1 MLRQARH
8 IYKAGPLYLA
18 AVLLGVSVLSG
29 PLQAQTPATPPALQR
44 LTPQLDRIFTQ
55 FMADNHVPGLVWGIV
70 AHGKLEYVK
79 PFGIQDMDAKRPVTA
94 DSLFRI
100 ASMTKAFTALT
111 LLHLRDQGKVAL
123 QANAETYI
131 PEMRGWQYPTTDSP
145 KIRVIDILGH
155 TPGFVT
161 DDPWG
166 DRQTP
171 IPEAEFTAMLRH
183 GIAFD
188 HAPETAFSYSN
199 LGFAMVGR
207 VIQNVETRPYGA
219 VAGDLL
225 LKPLGMTSSG
235 FNIANSPIE
244 RRAIGYRW
252 ENNAWA
258 REPDLGEGA
267 FTSIGGLQTS
277 ANDYSKWVAYLLSA
291 WPPRSDPD
299 TGPVPRQTIRE
310 LAKGSD
316 FPLGVTRPGDKRPN
330 PCRQAETYGMALY
343 VVNDCDLPWA
353 ITHNGGYPGYGSSVL
368 MFPDA
373 GVGLFVFANR
383 TYAGPSPT
391 LWAAALQLKAAGLLN
406 ARAHP
411 VSALL
416 AKAYAAAGESWRS
429 GAIAPVAPIAA
440 MNFFLDRTAENW
452 KLDLARL
459 KTQVGDCQT
468 GSPITAMGTETGM
481 FEWSCQHGR
490 IRGRLLLAPPIE
502 GKVQSLI
509 YEALPPE

>member
-1 MLRQARH
+1 MFDKTRLVLIAAAMLCGNV
-8 IYKAGPLYLA
+8 IA
-18 AVLLGVSVLSG
+18 A
-29 PLQAQTPATPPALQR
+29 QAQAPTLQTPPDIAR
-44 LTPQLDRIFTQ
+44 VTPQMDQIFTR
-55 FMADNHVPGLVWGIV
+55 FMADNHVPGLVYGIV
-70 AHGKLEYVK
+70 ADGRLVYVK
-79 PFGIQDMDAKRPVTA
+79 PFGVQDMDAKRPVTP

-111 LLHLRDQGKVAL
+111 LLHLRDEGKVAL

-131 PEMRGWQYPTTDSP
+131 PEMRGWQYPTTDSAH
-145 KIRVIDILGH
+145 IRVIDILGH

-171 IPEAEFTAMLRH
+171 IPESEFTAMLQK

-188 HAPETAFSYSN
+188 HAPETQFSYSN

-207 VIQNVETRPYGA
+207 IIENVSGRPYSQ

-225 LKPLGMTSSG
+225 LKPLGMSSSG
-235 FNIANSPIE
+235 FNIANSPLE
-244 RRAIGYRW
+244 RRAIGYRY
-252 ENNAWA
+252 ENGQFA

-277 ANDYSKWVAYLLSA
+277 ANDYAKWVAYLLSA

-299 TGPVPRQTIRE
+299 NGPVPRQTIRE

-330 PCRQAETYGMALY
+330 PCRQAETYGIALY

-373 GVGLFVFANR
+373 GMGLFVFTNR
-383 TYAGPSPT
+383 TYSSPSPN
-391 LWAAALQLKAAGLLN
+391 LWSAALMLKAAGALKP
-406 ARAHP
+406 RAIP
-411 VSALL
+411 VSPQL
-416 AKAYAAAGESWRS
+416 AKAYAAASEAYRS
-429 GAIAPVAPIAA
+429 GAIAPVAPMAA
-440 MNFFLDRTAENW
+440 VNFFLDRTAENW
-452 KLDLARL
+452 KLELARL
-459 KTQVGDCQT
+459 KTQVGDCEIAAPIIAA
-468 GSPITAMGTETGM
+468 GSETGM
-481 FEWSCQHGR
+481 FEWPCQRGK
-490 IRGRLLLAPPIE
+490 IRGRLLLAPPNDF
-502 GKVQSLI
+502 KVQSLI
-509 YEALPPE
+509 YEIE

>member
-1 MLRQARH
+1 MLRQTRRVMIAAMAGAAALACPAAAR
-8 IYKAGPLYLA
+8 APA
-18 AVLLGVSVLSG
+18 AE
-29 PLQAQTPATPPALQR
+29 TPPALQR
-44 LTPQLDRIFTQ
+44 VTPELDKIF
-55 FMADNHVPGLVWGIV
+55 ALHLAHNHVPGLVYGIV

-79 PFGIQDMDAKRPVTA
+79 PFGIQDMDAKRPVTPE
-94 DSLFRI
+94 SLFRI

-111 LLHLRDQGKVAL
+111 LLHLRDQGKVSL
-123 QANAETYI
+123 LANVEDYI
-131 PEMRGWQYPTTDSP
+131 PEMRGWTYPTTDSP
-145 KIRVIDILGH
+145 RIKVIDILGH

-171 IPEAEFTAMLRH
+171 IPESEFTAMLQK
-183 GIAFD
+183 GMTFD
-188 HAPETAFSYSN
+188 HPPETAFAYSD

-207 VIQNVETRPYGA
+207 VIQNVEKRAYSA

-225 LKPLGMTSSG
+225 LKPLGIASSG
-235 FNIANSPIE
+235 FNIANSPAE

-267 FTSIGGLQTS
+267 LASIGGLPDQRQR
-277 ANDYSKWVAYLLSA
+277 LCQMGRLSSLGLA
-291 WPPRSDPD
+291 AAQRCRHR
-299 TGPVPRQTIRE
+299 TGAAQAMRE

-316 FPLGVTRPGDKRPN
+316 FPLGVTRPGDKRAN
-330 PCRQAETYGMALY
+330 PCRRRKSAGMALY

-373 GVGLFVFANR
+373 GVGLFVFTNR

-406 ARAHP
+406 ARAIP
-411 VSALL
+411 VSADL
-416 AKAYAAAGESWRS
+416 AKAYAAVGQSWQG
-429 GAIAPVAPIAA
+429 GAITPIAPMA
-440 MNFFLDRTAENW
+440 AVNFFMDRTAANW
-452 KLDLARL
+452 KLELARL
-459 KTQVGDCQT
+459 KSQTGDCDT
-468 GSPITAMGTETGM
+468 AAPSWRWGRRPALSNRSASAPSSRDGCCWRRPMTARCKASPSM
-481 FEWSCQHGR
+481 S
-490 IRGRLLLAPPIE
+490 
-502 GKVQSLI
+502 
-509 YEALPPE
+509 

>member
-1 MLRQARH
+1 MLRETRRIAAIAVMTAAFVLPARAQAP
-8 IYKAGPLYLA
+8 APE
-18 AVLLGVSVLSG
+18 
-29 PLQAQTPATPPALQR
+29 TPAGLQR
-44 LTPQLDRIFTQ
+44 IAPQLDRIFTQ
-55 FMADNHVPGLVWGIV
+55 FMADNHVPGLVYGIV
-70 AHGKLEYVK
+70 AHGHLEYVK
-79 PFGIQDMDAKRPVTA
+79 PFGVQDMDAKRPVTP

-123 QANAETYI
+123 QANAEDYI
-131 PEMRGWQYPTTDSP
+131 PEMRGWHYPTTDSP

-171 IPEAEFTAMLRH
+171 IPESEFTAMLQK

-207 VIQNVETRPYGA
+207 VIQNVEQRPYSA
-219 VAGDLL
+219 VASDLL

-235 FNIANSPIE
+235 FNIANSPPE
-244 RRAIGYRW
+244 RRAIGYRY
-252 ENNAWA
+252 ENGAFA

-299 TGPVPRQTIRE
+299 NGPVPRQTMRE

-353 ITHNGGYPGYGSSVL
+353 ITHNGGYPGYGSVGRGAAVEGGRIVEHAHSCRQCRPGQGVCRGRSIL
-368 MFPDA
+368 SRRCDHPGGADGGGEFLPGSHSGELEA
-373 GVGLFVFANR
+373 G
-383 TYAGPSPT
+383 AG
-391 LWAAALQLKAAGLLN
+391 
-406 ARAHP
+406 
-411 VSALL
+411 
-416 AKAYAAAGESWRS
+416 
-429 GAIAPVAPIAA
+429 
-440 MNFFLDRTAENW
+440 TAENPGRR
-452 KLDLARL
+452 LRNRRAPHRAGRTDRHIRMVLPAR
-459 KTQVGDCQT
+459 QN
-468 GSPITAMGTETGM
+468 SRTASAGAA
-481 FEWSCQHGR
+481 Q
-490 IRGRLLLAPPIE
+490 
-502 GKVQSLI
+502 
-509 YEALPPE
+509 

>member
-1 MLRQARH
+1 MLRQASR
-8 IYKAGPLYLA
+8 ITTAAALA
-18 AVLLGVSVLSG
+18 AAFFV
-29 PLQAQTPATPPALQR
+29 PAAFAQTPPPALQR
-44 LTPQLDRIFTQ
+44 VTPEMDKIFTR
-55 FMADNHVPGLVWGIV
+55 FMADNHVPGLVYGVV

-79 PFGIQDMDAKRPVTA
+79 PFGVQDLDARRPVTA

-111 LLHLRDQGKVAL
+111 LLHLRDEGKVSLTAK
-123 QANAETYI
+123 AEDYI
-131 PEMRGWQYPTTDSP
+131 PEMRGWTYPTKDSP
-145 KIRVIDILGH
+145 RIKVTDILGH

-171 IPEAEFTAMLRH
+171 IPESEFTAMLKK

-188 HAPETAFSYSN
+188 HAPATAFSYSN

-207 VIQNVETRPYGA
+207 VIQNVEKRPYSA

-235 FNIANSPIE
+235 FDVSKSPME

-252 ENNAWA
+252 ENDKWA

-277 ANDYSKWVAYLLSA
+277 ANDYAKWVAYLLSA
-291 WPPRSDPD
+291 WPPRDEAD
-299 TGPVPRQTIRE
+299 KGPVPRATIRE

-330 PCRQAETYGMALY
+330 PCRQAEVYGMALY

-353 ITHNGGYPGYGSSVL
+353 ITHNGGYPGYGSSML
-368 MFPDA
+368 LFPEA
-373 GVGLFVFANR
+373 GVGLFVFTNR
-383 TYAGPSPT
+383 TYSSPSPT
-391 LWAAALQLKAAGLLN
+391 LWAAALQLKAANLLN
-406 ARAHP
+406 KRPVP
-411 VSALL
+411 VSAPL
-416 AKAYAAAGESWRS
+416 AKAYAAAVRSWQG
-429 GAIAPVAPIAA
+429 GAITPVAPMAA
-440 MNFFLDRTAENW
+440 VNFFMDRTAENW
-452 KLDLARL
+452 KLELARL
-459 KTQVGDCQT
+459 KKEVGDCDT
-468 GSPITAMGTETGM
+468 TAPIVAAGTETGT
-481 FEWSCQHGR
+481 FEWSCKTGK
-490 IRGRLLLAPPIE
+490 IKGRLLLAPPNDY
-502 GKVQSLI
+502 KVQSLI
-509 YEALPPE
+509 YSAGKS

>member
-1 MLRQARH
+1 MFDKTRWILIAAAMLCCTV
-8 IYKAGPLYLA
+8 IA
-18 AVLLGVSVLSG
+18 A
-29 PLQAQTPATPPALQR
+29 QAQAPQTPPDIAR
-44 LTPQLDRIFTQ
+44 VTPQMDQVFTQ
-55 FMADNHVPGLVWGIV
+55 FMADNHVPGLVYGIV
-70 AHGKLEYVK
+70 ANGRLVYVK
-79 PFGIQDMDAKRPVTA
+79 PFGIQDMDAKRPVTS

-111 LLHLRDQGKVAL
+111 LLHLHDEGKVAL

-145 KIRVIDILGH
+145 HIRVIDILGH

-171 IPEAEFTAMLRH
+171 IPESEFTAMLQK

-188 HAPETAFSYSN
+188 HAPETQFSYSN

-207 VIQNVETRPYGA
+207 IIENVSGRPYSQ

-225 LKPLGMTSSG
+225 LKPLGMSSSG
-235 FNIANSPIE
+235 FNIANSPLE
-244 RRAIGYRW
+244 RRAIGYRY
-252 ENNAWA
+252 ENGQFA

-277 ANDYSKWVAYLLSA
+277 ANDYAKWVAYLLSA

-299 TGPVPRQTIRE
+299 NGPVPRQTIRE

-373 GVGLFVFANR
+373 GMGLFVFTNR
-383 TYAGPSPT
+383 TYSSPSPT
-391 LWAAALQLKAAGLLN
+391 LWSAALMLKAAGVLKP
-406 ARAHP
+406 RAIP
-411 VSALL
+411 VSPQL
-416 AKAYAAAGESWRS
+416 AKAYAAAGETYRS
-429 GAIAPVAPIAA
+429 GAIAPVAPMAA
-440 MNFFLDRTAENW
+440 VNFFLDRTAENW
-452 KLDLARL
+452 RLELARL
-459 KTQVGDCQT
+459 KTQVGDCET
-468 GSPITAMGTETGM
+468 TAPIAAAGSETGM
-481 FEWSCQHGR
+481 FEWPCQRGK
-490 IRGRLLLAPPIE
+490 IRGRLLLAPPNDF
-502 GKVQSLI
+502 KVQSLI
-509 YEALPPE
+509 YEIE

>member
-1 MLRQARH
+1 MLRETRRVVIAAMAGTAALLLPADAQQA
-8 IYKAGPLYLA
+8 G
-18 AVLLGVSVLSG
+18 
-29 PLQAQTPATPPALQR
+29 AQPTQTPPALER
-44 LTPQLDRIFTQ
+44 VAPQLDRIFTQ
-55 FMADNHVPGLVWGIV
+55 FMADNHVPGLVYGIV

-79 PFGIQDMDAKRPVTA
+79 PFGIQDMDAKRPVTP

-111 LLHLRDQGKVAL
+111 LLHLRDEGKVSL
-123 QANAETYI
+123 LANVEDYI
-131 PEMRGWQYPTTDSP
+131 PEMRGWTYPTTDSP
-145 KIRVIDILGH
+145 RIKVIDILGH

-171 IPEAEFTAMLRH
+171 IPEAEFTAMLRK

-188 HAPETAFSYSN
+188 HPPETQFAYSN

-207 VIQNVETRPYGA
+207 VIQNVEKRPYSA

-225 LKPLGMTSSG
+225 LKPLGMSSSG
-235 FNIANSPIE
+235 FNIANSPME

-277 ANDYSKWVAYLLSA
+277 ANDYAKWVAYLLSA
-291 WPPRSDPD
+291 WPPRSDAD
-299 TGPVPRQTIRE
+299 TGPVPRKTMRE

-330 PCRQAETYGMALY
+330 PCRQAEVYGMALY

-373 GVGLFVFANR
+373 GVGLFVFTNR
-383 TYAGPSPT
+383 TYSGPSPT

-406 ARAHP
+406 TRPVP
-411 VSALL
+411 VSADL
-416 AKAYAAAGESWRS
+416 AKAYAAVGQSWQS
-429 GAIAPVAPIAA
+429 GAIAPIAPMAA
-440 MNFFLDRTAENW
+440 VNFFMDRTAANW
-452 KLDLARL
+452 KLELARL
-459 KTQVGDCQT
+459 KSQTGDCDT
-468 GSPITAMGTETGM
+468 AAPITALGAQTGN
-481 FEWSCQHGR
+481 FEWSCQR
-490 IRGRLLLAPPIE
+490 AKLKGRLLLAPPND
-502 GKVQSLI
+502 GKVQSI
-509 YEALPPE
+509 TFDVVMPAP

>member
-1 MLRQARH
+1 MIAAMAGTAAFLLPANAQQSGAQQTSAR
-8 IYKAGPLYLA
+8 P
-18 AVLLGVSVLSG
+18 SE
-29 PLQAQTPATPPALQR
+29 TPPALQK
-44 LTPQLDRIFTQ
+44 LAPQLDQIFTR
-55 FMADNHVPGLVWGIV
+55 FMADNHVPGLVYGIV

-79 PFGIQDMDAKRPVTA
+79 PFGIQDVDAKRPVTP

-111 LLHLRDQGKVAL
+111 LLHLRDQGKVSL
-123 QANAETYI
+123 LANVEDYI
-131 PEMRGWQYPTTDSP
+131 PEMRGWTYPTTDSP
-145 KIRVIDILGH
+145 RIKVIDILGH

-171 IPEAEFTAMLRH
+171 IPESEFTAMLQK

-188 HAPETAFSYSN
+188 HPPETAFAYSN

-207 VIQNVETRPYGA
+207 VIQNVEKRSYSA

-235 FNIANSPIE
+235 FNVANSPAE

-277 ANDYSKWVAYLLSA
+277 ANDYAKWVAYLLSA
-291 WPPRSDPD
+291 WPPRSDAD
-299 TGPVPRQTIRE
+299 TGPVPRKTMRE

-330 PCRQAETYGMALY
+330 PCRQAEVYGMALY

-373 GVGLFVFANR
+373 GVGLFVFTNR

-391 LWAAALQLKAAGLLN
+391 LWAAALELKAAGLLN
-406 ARAHP
+406 PRPIP
-411 VSALL
+411 VSADL
-416 AKAYAAAGESWRS
+416 AKAYQAASTAYQS
-429 GAIAPVAPIAA
+429 GTIDAVAPMAA
-440 MNFFLDRTAENW
+440 VNFFMDRTAENW
-452 KLDLARL
+452 KLELSRL
-459 KTQVGDCQT
+459 KNSVGTCQT
-468 GSPITAMGTETGM
+468 QTPITAQGAETGM
-481 FEWSCQHGR
+481 FEWACQKGHIKGR
-490 IRGRLLLAPPIE
+490 ILLAPPIE
-502 GKVQSLI
+502 EKVQSLI
-509 YEALPPE
+509 YEVED

>member
-1 MLRQARH
+1 MLRQVPRVMTIAVAIAAACVHPAGAQSPAPRTALARV
-8 IYKAGPLYLA
+8 A
-18 AVLLGVSVLSG
+18 
-29 PLQAQTPATPPALQR
+29 
-44 LTPQLDRIFTQ
+44 PQLDPIFTQ
-55 FMADNHVPGLVWGIV
+55 FMADNHVPGLVYGVV
-70 AHGKLEYVK
+70 ADGRLQYVK
-79 PFGIQDMDAKRPVTA
+79 PFGVQDLDARRPVTP

-123 QANAETYI
+123 QEKAETYI
-131 PEMRGWQYPTTDSP
+131 PQMRGWRYPTTDSP
-145 KIRVIDILGH
+145 RIRVIDILGH

-171 IPEAEFTAMLRH
+171 IPEAAFTAMLQK

-199 LGFAMVGR
+199 LGFALVGR
-207 VIQNVETRPYGA
+207 IIQNVSGRPYSA

-225 LKPLGMTSSG
+225 LKPLGMVSSG
-235 FNIANSPIE
+235 FNIAQSPIA
-244 RRAIGYRW
+244 RRAIGYRF
-252 ENNAWA
+252 ENGQYA

-373 GVGLFVFANR
+373 GVGLFVFTNR
-383 TYAGPSPT
+383 TYSGPSPT
-391 LWAAALQLKAAGLLN
+391 LWAAALQLKKAGLLN
-406 ARAHP
+406 ARVLP
-411 VSALL
+411 VSPEL
-416 AKAYAAAGESWRS
+416 AKAYAAAGDAWRS
-429 GAIAPVAPIAA
+429 GGIAPLAPMAA
-440 MNFFLDRTAENW
+440 VNFFLDRTTENW
-452 KLDLARL
+452 KIELGRL
-459 KTQVGDCQT
+459 KAQVGDCET
-468 GSPITAMGTETGM
+468 GAPIHAAGAQTGM
-481 FEWSCQHGR
+481 FEWSCQRGR

-502 GKVQSLI
+502 AKVQSLA
-509 YEALPPE
+509 YEVMPPG

>member
-1 MLRQARH
+1 MLRETRRIAAIAIMTTAFVLPVRAQAP
-8 IYKAGPLYLA
+8 APE
-18 AVLLGVSVLSG
+18 
-29 PLQAQTPATPPALQR
+29 TPAALQR
-44 LTPQLDRIFTQ
+44 IAPQLDQIFTQ
-55 FMADNHVPGLVWGIV
+55 FMADNHVPGLVYGIV
-70 AHGKLEYVK
+70 AHGHLEYVK
-79 PFGIQDMDAKRPVTA
+79 PFGVQDMDAKRAVTP

-123 QANAETYI
+123 QANAEDYI
-131 PEMRGWQYPTTDSP
+131 PEMRGWHYPTTDSP

-171 IPEAEFTAMLRH
+171 IPESQFTAMLRK

-199 LGFAMVGR
+199 LGFALVGR
-207 VIQNVETRPYGA
+207 VIQNVERRPYSA

-225 LKPLGMTSSG
+225 LKPLGMTASG
-235 FNIANSPIE
+235 FNIANSPPE
-244 RRAIGYRW
+244 RRAIGYRY
-252 ENNAWA
+252 ENGAFA

-277 ANDYSKWVAYLLSA
+277 ANDYAKWVAYLLSA

-299 TGPVPRQTIRE
+299 NGPVPRQTMRE

-373 GVGLFVFANR
+373 GVGLFVFTNR
-383 TYAGPSPT
+383 TYSSPSPT
-391 LWAAALQLKAAGLLN
+391 LWTAALQLKAAGLLN
-406 ARAHP
+406 KRALG
-411 VSALL
+411 VSADL
-416 AKAYAAAGESWRS
+416 AKAYAAAG
-429 GAIAPVAPIAA
+429 
-440 MNFFLDRTAENW
+440 
-452 KLDLARL
+452 
-459 KTQVGDCQT
+459 
-468 GSPITAMGTETGM
+468 
-481 FEWSCQHGR
+481 
-490 IRGRLLLAPPIE
+490 
-502 GKVQSLI
+502 
-509 YEALPPE
+509 

>member
-1 MLRQARH
+1 MFRQTRRIAV
-8 IYKAGPLYLA
+8 A
-18 AVLLGVSVLSG
+18 AMAATAFAL
-29 PLQAQTPATPPALQR
+29 PAWAQAPAPETPPALQR
-44 LTPQLDRIFTQ
+44 LAPQLDQIFTQ
-55 FMADNHVPGLVWGIV
+55 FMADNHVPGLVYGIV
-70 AHGKLEYVK
+70 AHGRLEYVK
-79 PFGIQDMDAKRPVTA
+79 PFGVQDMDAKRPVTP

-111 LLHLRDQGKVAL
+111 LLHLRDEGKVAL
-123 QANAETYI
+123 QANAEDYI
-131 PEMRGWQYPTTDSP
+131 PEMRGWHYPTTDSP

-171 IPEAEFTAMLRH
+171 IPEAEFTAMLQK

-207 VIQNVETRPYGA
+207 VIQNVEKRPYSA
-219 VAGDLL
+219 VASDLL
-225 LKPLGMTSSG
+225 LKPLGMNSSG
-235 FNIANSPIE
+235 FNIANSPVE
-244 RRAIGYRW
+244 RRAIGYRF
-252 ENNAWA
+252 ENGAFA

-277 ANDYSKWVAYLLSA
+277 AHDYAKWVAYLLSA
-291 WPPRSDPD
+291 WPPRSDAD
-299 TGPVPRQTIRE
+299 TGPVPRQTMRE

-373 GVGLFVFANR
+373 GVGLFVFTNR
-383 TYAGPSPT
+383 TYSGPSPT
-391 LWAAALQLKAAGLLN
+391 LWAAALQLKAAGMLN
-406 ARAHP
+406 ARAIP
-411 VSALL
+411 VSADV
-416 AKAYAAAGESWRS
+416 AKAYAAAGESFRS
-429 GAIAPVAPIAA
+429 GAITPFAQMAA
-440 MNFFLDRTAENW
+440 VNFFLDRTAANW
-452 KLDLARL
+452 KLELARL
-459 KTQVGDCQT
+459 KTQVGDCETTAPVMVLGAQT
-468 GSPITAMGTETGM
+468 GT
-481 FEWSCQHGR
+481 FEWACQRGK
-490 IRGRLLLAPPIE
+490 IRGRLLLAPPND
-502 GKVQSLI
+502 GKVQSVI
-509 YEALPPE
+509 FEAVSP